1 MKYNLR
7 VLTAIIA
14 SLTPPDNFIWSM
26 AIGDSKPETKKEME
40 LQTMAGSRMITP
52 LVGRREEGKLVSKRQ
67 WKKETFEPSGIKCH
81 IPLSAEDLLEQ
92 QFGQTQYAE
101 PASVQDTRL
110 KNNLI
115 YLKEVGARTR
125 YWCLSQFLKTGVYPT
140 DEGQT
145 GIQFGDL
152 DEETLSGT
160 AQWKDPD
167 ADILGYL
174 KAKRLNI
181 QKNTGLVVDTLII
194 TPEQSSYFQEN
205 NRIKEILKRPVN
217 QTMAL
222 APKILS
228 QGATY
233 ICHIAEINTAVY
245 SSIDWVQ
252 REQDGVVERM
262 LEENEALYIKKGSFH
277 ARFAPAALKEKPNDP
292 NSPQLI
298 YVGEEIV
305 RKTSKGDDDQLEYIS
320 YPVVIPE
327 NSEGWAKIITHTI

>member
-1 MKYNLR
+1 MKYSLR

-52 LVGRREEGKLVSKRQ
+52 LVGRREKGKLVSKRQ

-81 IPLSAEDLLEQ
+81 IPLFAEDLLEQ

-101 PASVQDTRL
+101 PTSVQDTRL
-110 KNNLI
+110 KDNLT
-115 YLKEVGARTR
+115 YLKEVGARTK

-152 DEETLSGT
+152 NEDTLVGAS
-160 AQWKDPD
+160 QWKDPN
-167 ADILGYL
+167 ADIIGYL
-174 KAKRLNI
+174 KTKRLEI
-181 QKNTGLVVDTLII
+181 QKETGLVVDTLII
-194 TPEQSSYFQEN
+194 SPEQSSYFQEN
-205 NRIKEILKRPVN
+205 NKIKEVLKRPVN
-217 QTMAL
+217 QTMSL
-222 APKILS
+222 APKIIS

-233 ICHIAEINTAVY
+233 ICHITEINTTVY

-252 REQDGVVERM
+252 KEQDGAMERM
-262 LEENEALYIKKGSFH
+262 FEENEALYLKKGSFH
-277 ARFAPAALKEKPNDP
+277 ARYAPAALKAKPSDP
-292 NSPQLI
+292 SSPQLI
-298 YVGEEIV
+298 HVGEEFV
-305 RKTSKGDDDQLEYIS
+305 RKTSEGDDDQLEYIS